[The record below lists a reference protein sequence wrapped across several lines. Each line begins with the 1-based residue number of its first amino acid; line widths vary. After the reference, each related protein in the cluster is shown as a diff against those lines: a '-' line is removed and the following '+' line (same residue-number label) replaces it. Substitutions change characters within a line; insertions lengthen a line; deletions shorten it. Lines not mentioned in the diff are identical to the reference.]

1 MDRIGIFLSDRLL
14 SLRSSRHIKYS
25 IKFAVVM
32 GLVSLPA
39 FINDWY
45 IWYENLRVQWA
56 LISAMIAMETTRG
69 MTFRTAG
76 MKLAGALMGGFAA
89 WIVMEIGQGS
99 FYVSIALTTI
109 VGLIVG
115 CLVTKPTFVKAG
127 TVFAL
132 AYNIILG
139 VATIF
144 PDHGTVSSAFARRIL
159 TLPIGVVVAMV
170 VHLTLFPFRS
180 RGALAKALSH
190 SLDWLHH
197 LLFAIEASSQ
207 YPHLQDKFDDMAKK
221 AGRRVNFAK
230 LLLPATI
237 YEVSLAGHWPYERF
251 ERILEKVVD
260 VMILVVGENEGV
272 PVMARSGTCEKL
284 RLKLVSI

>member
-1 MDRIGIFLSDRLL
+1 
-14 SLRSSRHIKYS
+14 
-25 IKFAVVM
+25 M
-32 GLVSLPA
+32 GLISLPA
-39 FINDWY
+39 FIEDWY

-76 MKLAGALMGGFAA
+76 MKLAGALMGGLAA
-89 WIVMEIGQGS
+89 WVVMQIGGGS
-99 FYVSIALTTI
+99 YYVSIALTTV
-109 VGLIVG
+109 VGVVVG
-115 CLVTKPTFVKAG
+115 CLVMNPKSAKAG
-127 TVFAL
+127 TVLAL
-132 AYNIILG
+132 AYNVILG

-144 PDHGTVSSAFARRIL
+144 PDHGATSAAFARRIL
-159 TLPIGVVVAMV
+159 TLPVGVIVAMI

-180 RGALAKALSH
+180 RDALAKALSH

-221 AGRRVNFAK
+221 AGRRINFAK

-251 ERILEKVVD
+251 ERILEKVMD

-272 PVMARSGTCEKL
+272 PVMARSGTCERL
-284 RLKLVSI
+284 RLKLVGLLLPIILIGL